1 MDRRLV
7 VAAERIA
14 IVSSFGAGRRVL
26 IVDDDAGIRLLLV
39 TFLRRYGFQTRQAR
53 NGREAL
59 TEMRA
64 GNADVVIMDLTM
76 PEVSGWDVLR
86 ERAHDLSL
94 LRIPIIVLT
103 AMNRNQVTA
112 GVAGKRV
119 SAVLGK
125 PFDLDTLLMAVTSSL
140 DHTDVPAPL
149 AA

>member
-1 MDRRLV
+1 
-7 VAAERIA
+7 
-14 IVSSFGAGRRVL
+14 VSGRRVL

-39 TFLRRYGFQTRQAR
+39 TFLRRYGFQTLQAR

-59 TEMRA
+59 DALRA
-64 GNADVVIMDLTM
+64 GNADVAIMDLMM

-125 PFDLDTLLMAVTSSL
+125 PFDLDTLLAAVTSSL
-140 DHTDVPAPL
+140 DHPGVPAPL